1 MLDHVF
7 LDAVG
12 TLGAA
17 LTDSLL
23 VRNRQEDRLAMDLLL
38 GDVVWETSVSLPG
51 DGDPSQVRADL
62 TLEWPTWSQS
72 AWRSWVLGET
82 LEDPPEIGL
91 EVVFRLQRLATRPA
105 TTLVLD
111 AVGDREPPGLEHFE
125 QAAIVAEED
134 LGTGEVAVDVA
145 YEGTYRLADP
155 ADAPRRGLFGT
166 DPLPDLGADD
176 PEDYSVSGGVSA
188 EQGTRCDPAS
198 GRSRTEDTVGNVG
211 LPLTSSAAAARGS
224 LSPAM
229 AANLA
234 GLGHWVASTLVRLA
248 DLNLATLPPAEGE

>member
-17 LTDSLL
+17 LADSLL
-23 VRNRQEDRLAMDLLL
+23 ERNRQEDRLTMDLLL

-51 DGDPSQVRADL
+51 DSEPSQVRADL

-72 AWRSWVLGET
+72 AWRSWVLGES
-82 LEDPPEIGL
+82 LEEPPEIGL
-91 EVVFRLQRLATRPA
+91 EVVFRLQRLVSRPETA
-105 TTLVLD
+105 LVLD

-125 QAAIVAEED
+125 QAAVVAEED
-134 LGTGEVAVDVA
+134 LGSGEVAVDVA

-155 ADAPRRGLFGT
+155 ADAPRREMFGV
-166 DPLPDLGADD
+166 DALRAG
-176 PEDYSVSGGVSA
+176 
-188 EQGTRCDPAS
+188 QGSDGTHAGDSP
-198 GRSRTEDTVGNVG
+198 GNAG
-211 LPLTSSAAAARGS
+211 LPLTSAVARGS

-229 AANLA
+229 AANLV
-234 GLGHWVASTLVRLA
+234 GLGRWVASTLVRLA
-248 DLNLATLPPAEGE
+248 DLNLAAFPTDED